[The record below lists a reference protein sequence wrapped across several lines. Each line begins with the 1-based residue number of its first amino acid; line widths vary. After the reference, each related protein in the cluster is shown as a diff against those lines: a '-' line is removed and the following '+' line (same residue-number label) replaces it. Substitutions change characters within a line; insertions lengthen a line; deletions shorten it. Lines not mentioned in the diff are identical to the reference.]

1 MALYSDA
8 DAYAVPFESG
18 ILRSV
23 LEAGYTSNVVPD
35 AATTIRVVST
45 DGLCIG
51 YYEDSSFTTTTT
63 STSTST
69 TTTTSTSTSTTTST
83 TTVPPTTTTTTTA
96 EPTTTTT
103 TTTTCTLVAT
113 IQISYNRS
121 AVGVVRLRAGVISGS
136 TLNILNFVG
145 GSTGYSSSGCVGTQN
160 TNTFNFNLPIASA
173 FEQVQQFTAIQP
185 VESAKANSLSVN
197 GIAIT
202 TASQTINIG
211 GNCYLILDA
220 FNCNEVPNPTT
231 TTTTTTIPPTTT
243 TTTTITPT
251 TTTTTTTV
259 APITT
264 FAGDFTLCV
273 EVGSTEDFRA
283 QDGSATSGHFATT
296 SSITA
301 GNCSGPVSVSGTLTS
316 AQGPLII
323 LVPSVPTGNTA
334 TIVAQG
340 IGATNAV
347 ITTGV
352 VSGILRIIITPNS
365 YPSTVILNGTLTVT
379 SSITPTTTSTST
391 STSTSTTTSTTTTGW
406 SSFQVLLNT
415 SGHPSICSSPAQ
427 TVYTVSGG
435 SITTGV
441 TLYYDAGL
449 TTLVTTYTY
458 VVLDFPSSQIYTLN
472 PSTGQIGSG
481 IPNSCP

>member
-1 MALYSDA
+1 MTGAGLDVGPIMALYSDA

-23 LEAGYTSNVVPD
+23 LEAGYTSNLVPD
-35 AATTIRVVST
+35 AATIIRVVST
-45 DGLCIG
+45 DGLCVG
-51 YYEDSSFTTTTT
+51 SYEDSSFTTTTT

-69 TTTTSTSTSTTTST
+69 TTSTSTSTTTST
-83 TTVPPTTTTTTTA
+83 STSTSTSTTTTTITPTTTTTTTV

-103 TTTTCTLVAT
+103 TTT
-113 IQISYNRS
+113 I
-121 AVGVVRLRAGVISGS
+121 
-136 TLNILNFVG
+136 
-145 GSTGYSSSGCVGTQN
+145 
-160 TNTFNFNLPIASA
+160 
-173 FEQVQQFTAIQP
+173 E
-185 VESAKANSLSVN
+185 
-197 GIAIT
+197 
-202 TASQTINIG
+202 
-211 GNCYLILDA
+211 
-220 FNCNEVPNPTT
+220 PTT
-231 TTTTTTIPPTTT
+231 TTTTTVPP
-243 TTTTITPT
+243 

-301 GNCSGPVSVSGTLTS
+301 GNCSGPVNVSGTLTS

-347 ITTGV
+347 ITTAV

-365 YPSTVILNGTLTVT
+365 YPSTVTLNGTLTVT
-379 SSITPTTTSTST
+379 SSITPTTT
-391 STSTSTTTSTTTTGW
+391 TTTTVPPTTTTTTTCAATFVEVTIYDDNCDIVSTTIINPGGTPVVGQYYRDTVNVIYLVTG
-406 SSFQVLLNT
+406 FTCTT
-415 SGHPSICSSPAQ
+415 SGTTFTFGTGYASCNLVPA
-427 TVYTVSGG
+427 
-435 SITTGV
+435 
-441 TLYYDAGL
+441 
-449 TTLVTTYTY
+449 
-458 VVLDFPSSQIYTLN
+458 
-472 PSTGQIGSG
+472 
-481 IPNSCP
+481 